1 VLCKTIK
8 YHLHSKLCTEGASFG
23 SGTERQGEKMATLSL
38 LKNRSLSV
46 LIVED
51 DAELREILQA
61 EFELE
66 GLTALTATNGSE
78 AVTKAR
84 ELKPDLILM
93 DIMMPVMDGI
103 EATKIVKGNEPTKHI
118 PIIMLT
124 AAGKREDIVAGLEA
138 GAIDYITKPFFMP
151 ELKAR
156 LRSVLQHKIMYDE
169 LKRIQDTLIKK
180 ERLQTVKELTE
191 AFQGSINGPL
201 TVILGRIHL
210 LKKKHRNISEN
221 DLKTLENA
229 AHKIK
234 EIVTHLGIMEWIY
247 PAPLLNDADLVDLP
261 FLN

>member
-1 VLCKTIK
+1 
-8 YHLHSKLCTEGASFG
+8 
-23 SGTERQGEKMATLSL
+23 MANLSL
-38 LKNRSLSV
+38 LKNRPLTV

-51 DAELREILQA
+51 DADLREILQA

-66 GLTALTATNGSE
+66 GLTALTAINGSE
-78 AVTKAR
+78 AVTTAR

-103 EATKIVKGNEPTKHI
+103 EATKIVKGDEQTKHI

-169 LKRIQDTLIKK
+169 LKRIQDTLIRK
-180 ERLQTVKELTE
+180 ERMQTVKELTE

-210 LKKKHRNISEN
+210 LKKKHLNISEN
-221 DLKTLENA
+221 DLETLQNA

-234 EIVTHLGIMEWIY
+234 EIVNHLSIMEWIY
-247 PAPLLNDADLVDLP
+247 PAPLLSDTDLVDLP

>member
-1 VLCKTIK
+1 
-8 YHLHSKLCTEGASFG
+8 
-23 SGTERQGEKMATLSL
+23 MATFSL
-38 LKNRSLSV
+38 LKNRSLTV

-51 DAELREILQA
+51 DDELREILQA

-78 AVTKAR
+78 AVTAVR

-93 DIMMPVMDGI
+93 DLMMPVMDGI
-103 EATKIVKGNEPTKHI
+103 EATKIVKGDEETKHI

-124 AAGKREDIVAGLEA
+124 AAGNKDDIVAGLEA

-151 ELKAR
+151 ELKSR

-169 LKRIQDTLIKK
+169 LKRIQDTLIRK
-180 ERLQTVKELTE
+180 ERLQTVKDLTE

-210 LKKKHRNISEN
+210 LKKKHSNIPED
-221 DLKTLENA
+221 DLETLEKA

-234 EIVTHLGIMEWIY
+234 EIVNHLGIMEWIY
-247 PAPLLNDADLVDLP
+247 PVPLLNDTDLVDLP

>member
-1 VLCKTIK
+1 M
-8 YHLHSKLCTEGASFG
+8 G
-23 SGTERQGEKMATLSL
+23 TLSL
-38 LKNRSLSV
+38 LKNRSLTV

-66 GLTALTATNGSE
+66 GLTALVATNGSE
-78 AVTKAR
+78 AVTKTR

-103 EATKIVKGNEPTKHI
+103 EATKLVKGNEQTRHI
-118 PIIMLT
+118 PIVMLT
-124 AAGKREDIVAGLEA
+124 AAGKREDIVAGLAA

-169 LKRIQDTLIKK
+169 LKRIQDTLIRK
-180 ERLQTVKELTE
+180 ERLQTIKELTE

-210 LKKKHRNISEN
+210 LKKKHSNISEN
-221 DLKTLENA
+221 DLETLENA

-234 EIVTHLGIMEWIY
+234 EVVNHLGIMEWIY
-247 PAPLLNDADLVDLP
+247 PAPLFDDASLVDLP

>member
-1 VLCKTIK
+1 
-8 YHLHSKLCTEGASFG
+8 
-23 SGTERQGEKMATLSL
+23 MAPFSL
-38 LKNRSLSV
+38 LKNRSLTV

-78 AVTKAR
+78 AVIAAR

-93 DIMMPVMDGI
+93 DLMMPVMDGI
-103 EATKIVKGNEPTKHI
+103 EATKIVKGSEETRHI

-124 AAGKREDIVAGLEA
+124 AAGNKEDIVAGLEA

-151 ELKAR
+151 ELKSR

-169 LKRIQDTLIKK
+169 LKRIQDTLIRK
-180 ERLQTVKELTE
+180 ERLQTVKDLTE

-201 TVILGRIHL
+201 TVILGKIHL
-210 LKKKHRNISEN
+210 LKKKHSNIPDD
-221 DLKTLENA
+221 DLETLEKA
-229 AHKIK
+229 AQKIK
-234 EIVTHLGIMEWIY
+234 EIVNHLGIMEWIY
-247 PAPLLNDADLVDLP
+247 PAPLLIDTDLVDLP

>member
-1 VLCKTIK
+1 
-8 YHLHSKLCTEGASFG
+8 
-23 SGTERQGEKMATLSL
+23 MATFSL
-38 LKNRSLSV
+38 LKNRSLIV

-51 DAELREILQA
+51 DDELREILQT

-78 AVTKAR
+78 AVTAVR

-93 DIMMPVMDGI
+93 DLMMPVMDGI
-103 EATKIVKGNEPTKHI
+103 EATKIVKGNEETKHI

-124 AAGKREDIVAGLEA
+124 AAGNKEDIVAGLEA

-151 ELKAR
+151 ELKSR

-169 LKRIQDTLIKK
+169 LKRIQDTLIRK
-180 ERLQTVKELTE
+180 ERLQTVKDLTE

-201 TVILGRIHL
+201 TVILGKIHL
-210 LKKKHRNISEN
+210 LKKKHSNISED
-221 DLKTLENA
+221 DLETLEKA

-234 EIVTHLGIMEWIY
+234 EIVNHLGIMEWIY
-247 PAPLLNDADLVDLP
+247 PVPLLNDTDMVDLP

>member
-1 VLCKTIK
+1 
-8 YHLHSKLCTEGASFG
+8 
-23 SGTERQGEKMATLSL
+23 MAPFSL
-38 LKNRSLSV
+38 LKNRSLTV

-78 AVTKAR
+78 AVIAAR

-93 DIMMPVMDGI
+93 DLMMPVMDGI
-103 EATKIVKGNEPTKHI
+103 EATKIVKGSEETRHI

-124 AAGKREDIVAGLEA
+124 AAGNKEDIVAGLEA

-151 ELKAR
+151 ELKSR

-169 LKRIQDTLIKK
+169 LKRIQDTVIRK
-180 ERLQTVKELTE
+180 ERLQTVKDLTE

-201 TVILGRIHL
+201 TVILGKIHL
-210 LKKKHRNISEN
+210 LKKKHSNIPDD
-221 DLKTLENA
+221 DLETLEKA
-229 AHKIK
+229 AQKIK
-234 EIVTHLGIMEWIY
+234 EIVNHLGIMEWIY
-247 PAPLLNDADLVDLP
+247 PVPLLNDTDLVDLP

>member
-1 VLCKTIK
+1 
-8 YHLHSKLCTEGASFG
+8 
-23 SGTERQGEKMATLSL
+23 MATFSL
-38 LKNRSLSV
+38 LKNRPLTV
-46 LIVED
+46 LVVED
-51 DAELREILQA
+51 DNELREILQA

-66 GLTALTATNGSE
+66 GLTALTAKNGSE
-78 AVTKAR
+78 AVTAAR
-84 ELKPDLILM
+84 ELRPDLILM
-93 DIMMPVMDGI
+93 DVMMPVMDGI
-103 EATKIVKGNEPTKHI
+103 QATKIVKGNEQTKHI

-124 AAGKREDIVAGLEA
+124 AAGKKDDIVAGLEA

-156 LRSVLQHKIMYDE
+156 LMSVLQHKIMYDE
-169 LKRIQDTLIKK
+169 LKRIQDSLIRK

-210 LKKKHRNISEN
+210 LKRRHSNISED
-221 DLKTLENA
+221 DLKTLEKA

-234 EIVTHLGIMEWIY
+234 EIVNHLGIMEWIY
-247 PAPLLNDADLVDLP
+247 PVPLLNDHDLVDLP

>member
-1 VLCKTIK
+1 
-8 YHLHSKLCTEGASFG
+8 
-23 SGTERQGEKMATLSL
+23 MAPFSL
-38 LKNRSLSV
+38 LKNRSLTV

-78 AVTKAR
+78 AVIAAR

-93 DIMMPVMDGI
+93 DLMMPVMDGI
-103 EATKIVKGNEPTKHI
+103 EATKIVKGSEEIRHI

-124 AAGKREDIVAGLEA
+124 AAGNKEDIVAGLEA

-151 ELKAR
+151 ELKSR

-169 LKRIQDTLIKK
+169 LKRIQDTLIRK
-180 ERLQTVKELTE
+180 ERLQTVKDLTE

-201 TVILGRIHL
+201 TVILGKIHL
-210 LKKKHRNISEN
+210 LKKKHSNIPDD
-221 DLKTLENA
+221 DLETLEKA
-229 AHKIK
+229 AQKIK
-234 EIVTHLGIMEWIY
+234 EIVNHLGIMEWIY
-247 PAPLLNDADLVDLP
+247 PVPLLNDTDLVDLP

>member
-1 VLCKTIK
+1 
-8 YHLHSKLCTEGASFG
+8 
-23 SGTERQGEKMATLSL
+23 MATFSL
-38 LKNRSLSV
+38 LKNRSLTV
-46 LIVED
+46 LVVED
-51 DAELREILQA
+51 DAELREILQV

-78 AVTKAR
+78 AVTAAR

-103 EATKIVKGNEPTKHI
+103 EATKIVKSDEETKHI

-124 AAGKREDIVAGLEA
+124 ASGNRDDIVAGLEA

-169 LKRIQDTLIKK
+169 LKRIQDTLIRK
-180 ERLQTVKELTE
+180 ERLQTIKELTE
-191 AFQGSINGPL
+191 TFQGSINGPL

-210 LKKKHRNISEN
+210 LKKKNGKIAGE
-221 DLKTLENA
+221 DLEALEKA
-229 AHKIK
+229 ADKIK
-234 EIVTHLGIMEWIY
+234 EIVNHLGIMEWMY
-247 PAPLLNDADLVDLP
+247 PLPLLNDIDFVDLP

>member
-1 VLCKTIK
+1 
-8 YHLHSKLCTEGASFG
+8 
-23 SGTERQGEKMATLSL
+23 MAIFSL
-38 LKNRSLSV
+38 LKNRSLTV

-51 DAELREILQA
+51 DDELREILQA

-78 AVTKAR
+78 AVTAVR

-93 DIMMPVMDGI
+93 DLMMPVMDGI
-103 EATKIVKGNEPTKHI
+103 EATKIVKGDEETKHI

-124 AAGKREDIVAGLEA
+124 AAGNKDDIVAGLEA

-151 ELKAR
+151 ELKSR

-169 LKRIQDTLIKK
+169 LKRIQDTLIRK

-210 LKKKHRNISEN
+210 LKKKHSNIPED
-221 DLKTLENA
+221 DLETLEKA

-234 EIVTHLGIMEWIY
+234 EIVNHLGIMEWIY
-247 PAPLLNDADLVDLP
+247 PVPLLNDTDLVDLP

>member
-1 VLCKTIK
+1 
-8 YHLHSKLCTEGASFG
+8 
-23 SGTERQGEKMATLSL
+23 MATFSL
-38 LKNRSLSV
+38 LKNRSLTV

-51 DAELREILQA
+51 DDELREILQA

-78 AVTKAR
+78 AVTAVR

-93 DIMMPVMDGI
+93 DLMMPVMDGI
-103 EATKIVKGNEPTKHI
+103 EATKIVKGDEETKHI

-124 AAGKREDIVAGLEA
+124 AAGNKDDIVAGLEA

-151 ELKAR
+151 ELKSR

-169 LKRIQDTLIKK
+169 LKRIQDTLIRK

-210 LKKKHRNISEN
+210 LKKKHSNIPED
-221 DLKTLENA
+221 DLETLEKA

-234 EIVTHLGIMEWIY
+234 EIVNHLGIMEWIY
-247 PAPLLNDADLVDLP
+247 PVPLLNDTDLVDLP

>member
-1 VLCKTIK
+1 
-8 YHLHSKLCTEGASFG
+8 
-23 SGTERQGEKMATLSL
+23 MATFSL
-38 LKNRSLSV
+38 LKNRSLTV
-46 LIVED
+46 LVVED

-66 GLTALTATNGSE
+66 GLVALTATNGSE
-78 AVTKAR
+78 AVTAAR

-93 DIMMPVMDGI
+93 DLMMPVMDGI
-103 EATKIVKGNEPTKHI
+103 EATKIVKGNEETKHI

-124 AAGKREDIVAGLEA
+124 AAGNKEDIVAGLEA

-151 ELKAR
+151 ELKSR

-169 LKRIQDTLIKK
+169 LKRIQDTLIRK
-180 ERLQTVKELTE
+180 ERLQTVKDLTE

-210 LKKKHRNISEN
+210 LKKKHSNIPED
-221 DLKTLENA
+221 DLETLEKA

-234 EIVTHLGIMEWIY
+234 EIVNHLGIMEWIY
-247 PAPLLNDADLVDLP
+247 PVPLLNDTDLVDLP

>member
-1 VLCKTIK
+1 
-8 YHLHSKLCTEGASFG
+8 
-23 SGTERQGEKMATLSL
+23 MATFSL

-46 LIVED
+46 LVVED

-78 AVTKAR
+78 AVIAAR

-93 DIMMPVMDGI
+93 DLMMPVMDGI
-103 EATKIVKGNEPTKHI
+103 EATKIVKGSEETRHI

-124 AAGKREDIVAGLEA
+124 AAGNKEDIVAGLEA

-151 ELKAR
+151 ELKSR

-169 LKRIQDTLIKK
+169 LKRIQDTLIRK
-180 ERLQTVKELTE
+180 ERLQTVKDLTE

-201 TVILGRIHL
+201 TVILGKIHL
-210 LKKKHRNISEN
+210 LKKKHSNISED
-221 DLKTLENA
+221 DLETLEKA

-234 EIVTHLGIMEWIY
+234 EIVNHLGIMEWIY
-247 PAPLLNDADLVDLP
+247 PVPLLNDTDLVDLP